1 MKLLWHQL
9 EFPDQLEVEQLLQ
22 FIRSLATRARH
33 GLLMSADPVAVEIEA
48 SNGQLHWRFG
58 VAPREA
64 EQVLGHLYACLPNV
78 RCEPTTNDRQPF
90 TTAWELRTSNPRR
103 PLRTDV
109 ATEVVTGLLV
119 ALQAAGDHEAV
130 CLQWLIGGWLTRPV
144 VPTTRVQPTTGA
156 VLTGSAGLMLTTE
169 QAAALREKQR
179 ESLLQAIGRIG
190 VSAATTARRRQLR
203 QGVVGALQLLRT
215 PGVGVERRLMPSGM
229 VAKRMQRCF
238 SPTIAWPCVFS
249 ASELTAALGWPVG
262 NPLLAGVSYPSGRQL
277 PATPA
282 SLVAAGTAEGRR
294 ITGRVSFPGQSGLVG
309 QAPRDSLM
317 HTWVL
322 GPTGSGKSWLL
333 ASMALSDIAAGRG
346 VVVIDAKGD
355 LTKDIA
361 NRIPAERLDDV
372 VLFEPDA
379 ERPIGFNPLAGS
391 TPEAAVDSIVHTLHE
406 MYTQFWGPRTA
417 SIFTNGLMTLAT
429 HGGLTLAELPPLL
442 TNPTFQAKVLTKV
455 GHDELGVAP
464 FWQWYADLRPSE
476 KAAAVGPVLNKM
488 EAFTGRR
495 RIRRIVGQVQGFDL
509 GSVLRDGKVLLVNLG
524 QGAIGSE
531 NAYLLGSLL
540 LGQLYDHIQARSR
553 IRPSERRPV
562 AIYLDEFQQI
572 LRLPVGMADALAT
585 ARGLGV
591 GFTLAHQ
598 ELGQLSSTV
607 RSAVAANCRSRIF
620 FQLGHDDAVVAA
632 KLLGHGLTASDLE
645 HLRAY
650 ETYQALAQGGVTSR
664 PVSVATL
671 PLPPSLDNL
680 PPIRRR
686 SAERY
691 GQGGEAV
698 DAELRARR
706 QVALPTPNMA
716 VGSRRRGSRP

>member
-1 MKLLWHQL
+1 MNLLWHEL
-9 EFPDQLEVEQLLQ
+9 EFPDQLEVDQLLQ
-22 FIRSLATRARH
+22 FMRSLAARTRH
-33 GLLMSADPVAVEIEA
+33 GLLMSADPVAVEIEG
-48 SNGQLHWRFG
+48 SGGQLRWRLG

-64 EQVLGHLYACLPNV
+64 EQVLAHLYACLPNV
-78 RCEPTTNDRQPF
+78 RCQPATSDRLPF
-90 TTAWELRTSNPRR
+90 KTAWELRTSSQHR

-109 ATEVVTGLLV
+109 PTEVVTGLLV
-119 ALQAAGDHEAV
+119 ALQAAGTDERL
-130 CLQWLIGGWLTRPV
+130 CLQWLIGGWLNRPV
-144 VPTTRVQPTTGA
+144 VPSTRVQPTTGA
-156 VLTGSAGLMLTTE
+156 MLTGSTDLMLTTE

-179 ESLLQAIGRIG
+179 EPLLQAIGRIG
-190 VSAATTARRRQLR
+190 VSAASTARRRKLR

-215 PGVGVERRLMPSGM
+215 PGVGVERRLLPSGM
-229 VAKRMQRCF
+229 VAGRMQRCF
-238 SPTIAWPCVFS
+238 SPAIAWPCVFS

-282 SLVAAGTAEGRR
+282 ALLAEGTAGDRR
-294 ITGRVSFPGQSGLVG
+294 ITGRVSFPGQDGLVG
-309 QAPRDSLM
+309 QGPKDGLM

-333 ASMALSDIAAGRG
+333 ANMALSDIAAGRG

-379 ERPIGFNPLAGS
+379 DRPIGFNPLAGA

-429 HGGLTLAELPPLL
+429 HGSLTLAELPPLL
-442 TNPTFQAKVLTKV
+442 TSPAFQAKVLAKV
-455 GHDELGVAP
+455 GNDELGVAP
-464 FWQWYADLRPSE
+464 FWQWYAGLRPSE
-476 KAAAVGPVLNKM
+476 KAAAVGPVLNKV
-488 EAFTGRR
+488 EAFTGRK
-495 RIRRIVGQVQGFDL
+495 RIRRIVGQVEGFDL
-509 GSVLRDGKVLLVNLG
+509 GAVLREGKVLLVNLG
-524 QGAIGSE
+524 QGAIGAE

-540 LGQLYDHIQARSR
+540 LGQLYDRIQARSR
-553 IRPSERRPV
+553 VRPSERHPV
-562 AIYLDEFQQI
+562 AIFLDEFQQV
-572 LRLPVGMADALAT
+572 LRLPLGMADALAT

-598 ELGQLSSTV
+598 ELGQLSPTV

-620 FQLGHDDAVVAA
+620 FQLGHDDAAVVA

-650 ETYQALAQGGVTSR
+650 ETYQALAHGGVTTR

-671 PLPPSLDNL
+671 PLPGSLDNL
-680 PPIRRR
+680 PMIRRR

-691 GQGGEAV
+691 GQNGEAV
-698 DAELRARR
+698 DAELRVRR
-706 QVALPTPNMA
+706 RTAPPVPNMA
-716 VGSRRRGSRP
+716 VGSRRRGGRP